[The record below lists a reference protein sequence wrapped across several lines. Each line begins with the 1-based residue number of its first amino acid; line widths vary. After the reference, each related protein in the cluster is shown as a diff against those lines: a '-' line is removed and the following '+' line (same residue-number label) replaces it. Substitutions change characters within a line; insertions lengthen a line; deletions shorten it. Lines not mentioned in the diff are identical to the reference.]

1 MITTFEDAHLLFARW
16 QEESRTLRVK
26 LLTNRMVF
34 EATGHVAEHTYS
46 TLQLNGDTWQ
56 FTVPIEGAE
65 FQFSDPREI
74 PVAAIRDAESAKYE
88 FGLAIGL
95 QTGDRIVLLEMK
107 TQAAGDLSTE
117 PRE

>member
-34 EATGHVAEHTYS
+34 EATGVVAEHSYS
-46 TLQLNGDTWQ
+46 TLQLNGQTWQ

-74 PVAAIRDAESAKYE
+74 PIAAIRDAESAKYE

-95 QTGDRIVLLEMK
+95 TSGDRIVLLEIK
-107 TQAAGDLSTE
+107 QQPDASTE
-117 PRE
+117 PRP